1 MESVTNILIVDDHQ
15 MIRDLIGFML
25 EGKEQYAIVGKVS
38 SRKEAEQI
46 ISKQKVDVCILDLSL
61 QEEDGLDLVRSTS
74 KDRPNV
80 RFLILSMHA
89 NPSNIHQAI
98 KLGAKGFLPK
108 DASGDEL
115 MRGIDDV
122 SHGKKYYSPKI
133 TETLIG
139 DWVPDAAPKG
149 GYIDKIN
156 QLTRREKEI
165 LHAVVEGKSNHDIAD
180 FYGISKRTAENHR
193 SRILKKTGA
202 RSFMELARVVMENR
216 MELV

>member
-1 MESVTNILIVDDHQ
+1 MESATKILIVDDHQ
-15 MIRDLIGFML
+15 MVRDLIGYML
-25 EGKEQYAIVGKVS
+25 EGTDKYVVVDKVS
-38 SRKEAEQI
+38 SCKEAEKVL
-46 ISKQKVDVCILDLSL
+46 SKQKVDVCILDLSL
-61 QEEDGLDLVRSTS
+61 DGDDGLNLLKSAS
-74 KDRPNV
+74 KDYSHIH
-80 RFLILSMHA
+80 FLVLSMHD

-115 MRGIDDV
+115 MRGIADV
-122 SHGKKYYSPKI
+122 SKGKKYYSPKV

-139 DWVPDAAPKG
+139 DWVPDSAPKG

-165 LHAVVEGKSNHDIAD
+165 LHAVVEGKSNHEIAD
-180 FYGISKRTAENHR
+180 HYGISKRTAENHR
-193 SRILKKTGA
+193 SRILKKTDA

>member
-1 MESVTNILIVDDHQ
+1 MESATKILIVDDHQ

-25 EGKEQYAIVGKVS
+25 EGKEEYTIVGKVS
-38 SRKEAEQI
+38 TRKEAEQV

-61 QEEDGLDLVRSTS
+61 QEEDGLEFLRSAS
-74 KDRPNV
+74 KNKSSIN
-80 RFLILSMHA
+80 FLILSMHA

-98 KLGAKGFLPK
+98 KLGAHGFLPK
-108 DASGDEL
+108 DASGEEL
-115 MRGIDDV
+115 MRGIADV
-122 SHGKKYYSPKI
+122 SNGKKYYSPMV

-139 DWVPDAAPKG
+139 DWVPDSAPKG

-180 FYGISKRTAENHR
+180 YYGISKRTAENHR